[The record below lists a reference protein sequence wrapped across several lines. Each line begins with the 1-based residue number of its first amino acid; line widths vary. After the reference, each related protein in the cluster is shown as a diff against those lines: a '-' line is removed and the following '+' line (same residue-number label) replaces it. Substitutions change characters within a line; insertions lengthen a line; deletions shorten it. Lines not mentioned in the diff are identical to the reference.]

1 MIAVAENE
9 KQFEANIEEYLISP
23 AGGYQQADDSGYRDS
38 IDMAL
43 DIKTLVRFVKT
54 TQPLVWQRFE
64 KQCNSDPLRK
74 FYKCF
79 EDAVQA
85 DGLVSV
91 LRHGFRHRGMDFK
104 VCYLSANASVSGII
118 RRRIITAWI

>member
-1 MIAVAENE
+1 MAENE

-38 IDMAL
+38 IDMEL

-79 EDAVQA
+79 EDAVPM
-85 DGLVSV
+85 V
-91 LRHGFRHRGMDFK
+91 LF
-104 VCYLSANASVSGII
+104 LSCDMALGTVE
-118 RRRIITAWI
+118 WISRSAISSQNLHSMTWR

>member
-1 MIAVAENE
+1 MAENE
-9 KQFEANIEEYLISP
+9 RQFEENIEKYLISP
-23 AGGYQQADDSGYRDS
+23 AGGYEKADDSSYRAS
-38 IDMAL
+38 VDMAL
-43 DIKTLVRFVKT
+43 DIETLVRFVKK

-79 EDAVQA
+79 EDAVLA

-91 LRHGFRHRGMDFK
+91 LRHGFKHRG
-104 VCYLSANASVSGII
+104 
-118 RRRIITAWI
+118 ITFRV